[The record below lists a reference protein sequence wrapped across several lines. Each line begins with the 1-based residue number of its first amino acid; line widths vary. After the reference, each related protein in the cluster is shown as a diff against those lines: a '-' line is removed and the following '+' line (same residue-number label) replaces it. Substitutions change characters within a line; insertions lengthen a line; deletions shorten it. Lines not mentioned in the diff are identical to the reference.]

1 MTGALEGLRVIDL
14 SNGVAGAFCGKLL
27 AGFGADVIKVEPPEG
42 DPLRDAGPFPN
53 DLPNPNASG
62 AYLQMNTAK
71 RSVTLDIETDTGRRL
86 LRDLVE
92 RADVLVES
100 YAPGYLDVLG
110 LDYQTLSR
118 DRQELVMVSISAFG
132 QDGPYRDYLGTEL
145 VVYAASGYMSLTGD
159 PDREPHKA
167 YGEQTAIHA
176 GYQAALAI
184 AAALVSRDGEGP
196 GQQIDIAQADAA
208 AYLTGAGPHAYILR
222 GEIAERSGTRLVGA
236 TPGSPYPSTCRP
248 CKDGWI
254 HAHGN
259 NRYPEFLGDLMGNPR
274 LTDREVLET
283 PRGHADEIDAIMDEW
298 LSNHDRWEVVQLA
311 QEKRLHFTEVM
322 TPVEVLAD
330 EAYRE
335 REFWFTYQHPD
346 AGEIT
351 LPGPFVRATETPW
364 TNGPAPAL
372 GEHNAEVYGD
382 LGYSSQD
389 LASLTELRV
398 I

>member
-14 SNGVAGAFCGKLL
+14 SDGVAGAFCAKLL

-42 DPLRDAGPFPN
+42 DPLRDEGPFPN
-53 DLPNPNASG
+53 DRPNPNASG

-71 RSVTLDIETDTGRRL
+71 RSVTLDIETETGGRL

-92 RADVLVES
+92 HADVLVES
-100 YAPGYLDVLG
+100 YAPGYLDGLG
-110 LDYQTLSR
+110 LGYQALSR
-118 DRQELVMVSISAFG
+118 DRRELLMVSISPFG

-184 AAALVSRDGEGP
+184 AAALVSRDGEDP

-236 TPGSPYPSTCRP
+236 TPRSPYPSTCRP

-259 NRYPEFLGDLMGNPR
+259 NRYPEFLGDLMGHPR

-335 REFWFTYQHPD
+335 REFWFTYQHPN

-351 LPGPFVRATETPW
+351 LPGPIVRASETPW

-372 GEHNAEVYGD
+372 GEHNAEVYGE